1 MENIKKEVLDNGLTV
16 LTDSMPHIR
25 SVSVGI
31 WLKTGSRSE
40 TRELNGI
47 AHFIEHL
54 LFKGTAKR
62 SAEDIAKEIDSIG
75 GYLDAFT
82 GKETICYSAKVLDDH
97 LPLAFD
103 ILSDL
108 ILNPQF
114 DPEEMERERSVVLEE
129 IKMVEDTPDDLVYE
143 IFTQNFWKDQPL
155 GQPILGT
162 KQTVSR
168 LDRDEVV
175 QFFQDFY
182 TPEELIISVAGNL
195 DHDSI
200 VDLVFRMFGHLKTRS
215 NGHVLAAAEPQSL
228 ISVRTKRELEQAHV
242 CLGVPACSLTHN
254 NRFVC
259 YILNVILGAG
269 MSSRL
274 FQKIREKQGL
284 AYAIASGLSSYK
296 DTGCLSVYAGTSI
309 ESTSK
314 VVRSIIQEFRDLKTL
329 PVEEDELRR
338 AKDHLKGS
346 LLLSLESSSS
356 RMANLAR
363 QELYFGKY
371 SSPDEMIYH
380 IERVSED
387 EIQALA
393 ASFFK
398 TKQVALTVLG
408 NLNGV
413 KFTRDDLA
421 CN

>member
-1 MENIKKEVLDNGLTV
+1 MENIKKEVLDNGLTI

-114 DPEEMERERSVVLEE
+114 DPEEMERERSVILEE

-182 TPEELIISVAGNL
+182 TPEELIISAAGNL
-195 DHDSI
+195 DHDCI

-215 NGHVLAAAEPQSL
+215 NGYVLAAAEPQSL

-242 CLGVPACSLTHN
+242 CLGVPACSLTDN

-284 AYAIASGLSSYK
+284 AYAIVSGLSSYK

-314 VVRSIIQEFRDLKTL
+314 VVRSIIQEFHDLKTL

-363 QELYFGKY
+363 QELYFGRY
-371 SSPDEMIYH
+371 SSPDEMICH

-387 EIQALA
+387 EVQALA